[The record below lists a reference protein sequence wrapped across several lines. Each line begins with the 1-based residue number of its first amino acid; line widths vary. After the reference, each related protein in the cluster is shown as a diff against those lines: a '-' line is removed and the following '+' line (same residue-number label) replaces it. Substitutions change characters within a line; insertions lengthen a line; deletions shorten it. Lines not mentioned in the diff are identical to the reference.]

1 MAASDG
7 DMDAPPAP
15 APAPGPLAPP
25 APFATAVAASPV
37 DFATQIQPLLQ
48 SRCQPCHFP
57 GGKMYERLPFDR
69 PATLRKLGEKV
80 FTRIKAEDEQ
90 ALIRAFLA
98 QSADG

>member
-1 MAASDG
+1 MDTPPTPAA
-7 DMDAPPAP
+7 
-15 APAPGPLAPP
+15 APGPLAPP
-25 APFATAVAASPV
+25 ALFAMATAASPV
-37 DFATQIQPLLQ
+37 DFATQIQPLLE

-69 PATLRKLGEKV
+69 PETLRLLGEKV
-80 FTRIKAEDEQ
+80 FTRIKEEDQQ